1 MSITLQNDNDKTS
14 YCLGM
19 DIGASFRKLPVT
31 INLEAALAGI
41 TDTFQG
47 NTPQVPE
54 QEFVTLMRKFQ
65 QELRAAAEKK
75 AAEKGAEN

>member
-31 INLEAALAGI
+31 INPPLPASPTRFRG
-41 TDTFQG
+41 
-47 NTPQVPE
+47 TP
-54 QEFVTLMRKFQ
+54 
-65 QELRAAAEKK
+65 LRSR
-75 AAEKGAEN
+75 NRSSSL